1 MTESRI
7 LITDGLDDI
16 GQAILRAYAIVQ
28 DSNGISAGELIKTI
42 PDYDAIILRGRTNLN
57 VEVIQAGKR
66 LKVIGRAG
74 VGVDNIELSAAKN
87 QKIIVVN
94 APLSTS
100 TAVAELTIGFLLAL
114 AREIPRAD
122 LSMKNGQWL
131 KKELVGTELMGKT
144 LGIIGIGRIGLEV
157 SQRAVAFG
165 MNVIAYDPFIEER
178 EIEQRGAQPV
188 SIQDLY
194 AWSDFISLHLPRNV
208 ETRDWISNQAFSE
221 MKNGVRIICAAR
233 GGIIDETALLAAL
246 NTGKVAG
253 AALDVFSSEP
263 PSLDTLIQ
271 HPHVIATPHIGAQ
284 TVESQ
289 ARASKDIAEEVIAA
303 LEGKPLRWRVA

>member
-16 GQAILRAYAIVQ
+16 GQAILRAYAFVQ
-28 DSNGISAGELIKTI
+28 DSNGISASELIKTI
-42 PDYDAIILRGRTNLN
+42 PEYDAIILRGRTNLN

-87 QKIIVVN
+87 QKITVVN

>member
-16 GQAILRAYAIVQ
+16 GQVILRASAFVQ
-28 DSNGISAGELIKTI
+28 DSNGISAGELIKII
-42 PDYDAIILRGRTNLN
+42 PEYDAIILRGRTKLS
-57 VEVIQAGKR
+57 VEVIQAGKK

-100 TAVAELTIGFLLAL
+100 TAVAELTIGLLLAL

-122 LSMKNGQWL
+122 LSMKNGQWI

-144 LGIIGIGRIGLEV
+144 LGIIGIGRIGVEV

-188 SIQDLY
+188 SIQDLF

-221 MKNGVRIICAAR
+221 MKEGVRIVCAAR

-246 NTGKVAG
+246 NSGKVAG

-263 PSLDTLIQ
+263 PSMDALIQ

-284 TVESQ
+284 TTESQ